1 MAKSIL
7 IDCDAGIDD
16 AQALFMALCSPE
28 VNVVAIT
35 VVQGNVLPRQ
45 VSLNVLRIL
54 RVADRLDVSI
64 KSMYFRRFHLSLCTC
79 TDSFLCG
86 FLCMVGKKISRYINS
101 MYKLGTHANDMIK
114 SYIYNKGRKK
124 YNNTYFNYSSIHF
137 V

>member
-1 MAKSIL
+1 MVTIFRTLNFTDLKKMAKSIL

-64 KSMYFRRFHLSLCTC
+64 KSMYFRRFHMSLCTC

-86 FLCMVGKKISRYINS
+86 FFVYGREKNIKI
-101 MYKLGTHANDMIK
+101 YK
-114 SYIYNKGRKK
+114 
-124 YNNTYFNYSSIHF
+124 
-137 V
+137 

>member
-1 MAKSIL
+1 MVTIFRTLNFTDLKKMAKSIL

-64 KSMYFRRFHLSLCTC
+64 HSDHLAFFRRT
-79 TDSFLCG
+79 
-86 FLCMVGKKISRYINS
+86 
-101 MYKLGTHANDMIK
+101 LGTRLGSKYKPYWN
-114 SYIYNKGRKK
+114 YI
-124 YNNTYFNYSSIHF
+124 
-137 V
+137 